1 MRGSTRFTNGTTT
14 VIAAIGIAA
23 SSARSISASYPAL
36 SLAPL
41 GRDRQAGGAS
51 RSMQQ
56 RRSYVGPIIIIAIV
70 VIMFMFIAG
79 TYNSLVTLGQ
89 AVDAQWGQVQNVYQR
104 RADLI
109 PNLVATVKGAAN
121 FEKSTY
127 ENVAK
132 ARASVGQISPQ
143 VVQNAINNP
152 QDFQKYAAAQDSLG
166 SALSRLLAVVENYP
180 QLRATENFQ
189 TLQAQLEGTENRIAF
204 ERRKYNDAARTFNTK
219 RDTFPTVFVAG
230 LFGGRF
236 NEKPYFQSQP
246 GAQTPPAVNF
256 GQ

>member
-1 MRGSTRFTNGTTT
+1 
-14 VIAAIGIAA
+14 
-23 SSARSISASYPAL
+23 
-36 SLAPL
+36 
-41 GRDRQAGGAS
+41 
-51 RSMQQ
+51 MQQ
-56 RRSYVGPIIIIAIV
+56 RRSYIGPLVVIGIV
-70 VIMFMFIAG
+70 VIVFLFIGG

-127 ENVAK
+127 VDVAK

-152 QDFQKYAAAQDSLG
+152 QDFAKYAAAQDSLG

-204 ERRKYNDAARTFNTK
+204 ERRKYNDAARAFNTK
-219 RDTFPTVFVAG
+219 RDTIPTVFVAG
-230 LFGGRF
+230 MFGSRF

-246 GAQTPPAVNF
+246 GAQTAPAVNF
-256 GQ
+256 SP

>member
-1 MRGSTRFTNGTTT
+1 
-14 VIAAIGIAA
+14 
-23 SSARSISASYPAL
+23 
-36 SLAPL
+36 
-41 GRDRQAGGAS
+41 
-51 RSMQQ
+51 MQQ
-56 RRSYVGPIIIIAIV
+56 RRSYVGPIVIVAIV
-70 VIMFMFIAG
+70 IIVFLFITG

-104 RADLI
+104 RADLV

-204 ERRKYNDAARTFNTK
+204 ERRKYNDAARAFNTK

-246 GAQTPPAVNF
+246 GAGTAPAVNF